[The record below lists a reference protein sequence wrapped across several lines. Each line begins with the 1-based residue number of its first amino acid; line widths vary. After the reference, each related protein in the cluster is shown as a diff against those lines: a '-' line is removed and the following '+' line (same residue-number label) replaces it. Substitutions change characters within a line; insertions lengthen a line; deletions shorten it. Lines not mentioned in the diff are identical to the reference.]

1 MTPKSLEPTPEF
13 IDMLDQ
19 AIMKNPDDSILME
32 RIRKCDMLARKQG
45 ITIYEVVYTMMYRDC
60 IEKDAAKWAAEK
72 SNRQ

>member
-1 MTPKSLEPTPEF
+1 
-13 IDMLDQ
+13 
-19 AIMKNPDDSILME
+19 MKNPDDSILME